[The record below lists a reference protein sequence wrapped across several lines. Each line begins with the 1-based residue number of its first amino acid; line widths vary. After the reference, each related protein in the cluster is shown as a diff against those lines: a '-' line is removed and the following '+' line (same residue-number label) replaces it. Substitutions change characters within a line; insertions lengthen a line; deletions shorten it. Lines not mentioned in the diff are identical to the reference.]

1 MANKID
7 PIVDQMN
14 RAFRGEAW
22 HGPSLM
28 ESLDGVTVATAAA
41 RNVSDAHTI
50 WELVLHVTV
59 WKRTV
64 ERRLK
69 GEAIEPTPAEDW
81 PAAPEPT
88 MEKWVGTLD
97 ELRSSHESLVRTMAA
112 LSNEQL
118 DATVPGKEYNVYVM
132 ALGTAQHDCYHA
144 GQISLLK
151 KR

>member
-1 MANKID
+1 MMNEVER
-7 PIVDQMN
+7 IVDQMN

-41 RNVSDAHTI
+41 RNIASAHTI
-50 WELVLHVTV
+50 WELVLHVSV
-59 WKRTV
+59 WKRIV
-64 ERRLK
+64 EGRLE

-88 MEKWVGTLD
+88 MENWVATL
-97 ELRSSHESLVRTMAA
+97 EQLRHAHESLVRTMAA
-112 LSNEQL
+112 LSDQQL
-118 DATVPGKEYNVYVM
+118 DAIVPGKEYNVYVM

-151 KR
+151 K